1 MLKVVTLLS
10 TLRDPT
16 QLRRRQC
23 ATRQQHHFF
32 WLHIVVLFR
41 AFNFSAP
48 NHEWKGYLVIK
59 NKVYH
64 QQSHAWF
71 FFFKLCTYHEWK
83 GYLVLA
89 CWYAYEIMLQ
99 RGKISTEVTSMPTQA
114 LILCAREQKP
124 CTFSDL
130 FLVFPWILPSQK
142 SIFSQTNFKP
152 NFVSW
157 EYEITNQMS
166 ILVSLFIVR
175 RSAGTEL
182 GEASGV
188 WWWHRI

>member
-1 MLKVVTLLS
+1 M
-10 TLRDPT
+10 RDPT
-16 QLRRRQC
+16 QLWQRQC
-23 ATRQQHHFF
+23 ATRQQHSFF

-64 QQSHAWF
+64 QQSHAW

-114 LILCAREQKP
+114 LILSAREQKP

-130 FLVFPWILPSQK
+130 FWFFLESYQARKLSFLKQISNPSFFPENMK
-142 SIFSQTNFKP
+142 
-152 NFVSW
+152 
-157 EYEITNQMS
+157 
-166 ILVSLFIVR
+166 
-175 RSAGTEL
+175 
-182 GEASGV
+182 
-188 WWWHRI
+188 